1 MLTRDFKFR
10 VWYKDTD
17 QMGIVHHSNYI
28 CYYEAA
34 RSELLRSFGSSY
46 ADMEEKDGVMM
57 PILEVHSKYLRP
69 AHYDE
74 LITVRISLREL
85 PKGGPANGM
94 QYLRFEVTEITTS
107 GRAAQYGF
115 YGSGFHP
122 PRYAASLPGSERIYG
137 AVGKKPVIHAVFYE
151 SPVDHFGFS
160 QEEDISDFRRWRT
173 PDGSSVRFYPI

>member
-46 ADMEEKDGVMM
+46 ADMEEKDGV
-57 PILEVHSKYLRP
+57 
-69 AHYDE
+69 
-74 LITVRISLREL
+74 RIRNLQR
-85 PKGGPANGM
+85 
-94 QYLRFEVTEITTS
+94 S

-122 PRYAASLPGSERIYG
+122 PRYAASLSGSERIYG

-151 SPVDHFGFS
+151 SPVDRIDFS
-160 QEEDISDFRRWRT
+160 QEEDISDFRRWRN
-173 PDGSSVRFYPI
+173 PDESSVRFYPI

>member
-85 PKGGPANGM
+85 PKA
-94 QYLRFEVTEITTS
+94 RITFEYEIYNEAGELLNTGSTVL
-107 GRAAQYGF
+107 GFIHRDTRRPCRAPKGF
-115 YGSGFHP
+115 ME
-122 PRYAASLPGSERIYG
+122 LLE
-137 AVGKKPVIHAVFYE
+137 KKPVIHAVFLRIASRSFRFFPRGRY
-151 SPVDHFGFS
+151 FGFS
-160 QEEDISDFRRWRT
+160 SMENPGWEFRTILSDIK
-173 PDGSSVRFYPI
+173 

>member
-74 LITVRISLREL
+74 LITVRISSGSCRKRVLRSNT
-85 PKGGPANGM
+85 KFTTKRASCSIRV
-94 QYLRFEVTEITTS
+94 LRFWVSSTAIRGVPAGLRKDLWS
-107 GRAAQYGF
+107 CW
-115 YGSGFHP
+115 
-122 PRYAASLPGSERIYG
+122 
-137 AVGKKPVIHAVFYE
+137 KKPVIHAVFLRIASRSFRFFPRGRY
-151 SPVDHFGFS
+151 FGFS
-160 QEEDISDFRRWRT
+160 SMENPGWEFRTILSDIK
-173 PDGSSVRFYPI
+173 

>member
-85 PKGGPANGM
+85 PKA
-94 QYLRFEVTEITTS
+94 RITFEYEIYNEAGELLNTGSTVLGFIHRDTRRPCRAPKGFMELLEKTCNS
-107 GRAAQYGF
+107 RCFFTNRQSIISVFPRGRY
-115 YGSGFHP
+115 
-122 PRYAASLPGSERIYG
+122 
-137 AVGKKPVIHAVFYE
+137 
-151 SPVDHFGFS
+151 FGFS
-160 QEEDISDFRRWRT
+160 SMENPGWEFRTILSDIK
-173 PDGSSVRFYPI
+173 

>member
-85 PKGGPANGM
+85 PKA
-94 QYLRFEVTEITTS
+94 RITFEYEIYNEAGELLNTGSTVL
-107 GRAAQYGF
+107 GF
-115 YGSGFHP
+115 
-122 PRYAASLPGSERIYG
+122 
-137 AVGKKPVIHAVFYE
+137 IHR
-151 SPVDHFGFS
+151 DT
-160 QEEDISDFRRWRT
+160 RR
-173 PDGSSVRFYPI
+173 P

>member
-85 PKGGPANGM
+85 PKARITFEYEIYNEAGELLNTV
-94 QYLRFEVTEITTS
+94 LRFWVSSTAIRGVPVGLRKDLWSCWKKTCNS
-107 GRAAQYGF
+107 RCF
-115 YGSGFHP
+115 
-122 PRYAASLPGSERIYG
+122 LRIAG
-137 AVGKKPVIHAVFYE
+137 
-151 SPVDHFGFS
+151 
-160 QEEDISDFRRWRT
+160 
-173 PDGSSVRFYPI
+173 

>member
-74 LITVRISLREL
+74 LIMVQFPSGECRSAYYVRIRNLQR
-85 PKGGPANGM
+85 
-94 QYLRFEVTEITTS
+94 S

-122 PRYAASLPGSERIYG
+122 PRYAASLPGSEKDLWVI
-137 AVGKKPVIHAVFYE
+137 GKNL
-151 SPVDHFGFS
+151 
-160 QEEDISDFRRWRT
+160 
-173 PDGSSVRFYPI
+173 

>member
-74 LITVRISLREL
+74 LITVRIFLREL
-85 PKGGPANGM
+85 PKA
-94 QYLRFEVTEITTS
+94 RITFEYEIYNEAGELLNTGSTVL
-107 GRAAQYGF
+107 GFIHRDTRRPCRAPKGF
-115 YGSGFHP
+115 ME
-122 PRYAASLPGSERIYG
+122 LL
-137 AVGKKPVIHAVFYE
+137 KKPVIHAVFLRIASRSFRFFPRGRY
-151 SPVDHFGFS
+151 FGFS
-160 QEEDISDFRRWRT
+160 SMENPGWEFRTILSDIK
-173 PDGSSVRFYPI
+173 

>member
-74 LITVRISLREL
+74 LITFWVSSTAIRGVPAGLRKDLWSCWKKTCNSRCFFTNRQSIISVFPKRKIFRIFVDGEPRMGVPYDFIRYKIAAA
-85 PKGGPANGM
+85 PKRSR
-94 QYLRFEVTEITTS
+94 RF
-107 GRAAQYGF
+107 
-115 YGSGFHP
+115 
-122 PRYAASLPGSERIYG
+122 
-137 AVGKKPVIHAVFYE
+137 
-151 SPVDHFGFS
+151 
-160 QEEDISDFRRWRT
+160 DIR
-173 PDGSSVRFYPI
+173 